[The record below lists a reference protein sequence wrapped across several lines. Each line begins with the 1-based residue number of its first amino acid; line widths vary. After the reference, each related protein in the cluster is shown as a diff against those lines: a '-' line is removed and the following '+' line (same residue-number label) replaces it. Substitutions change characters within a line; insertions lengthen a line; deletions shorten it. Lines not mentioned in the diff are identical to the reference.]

1 MNKNIK
7 KILIVQLSIIE
18 VILFGLLIDNERTS
32 CAVVTENDNLLVYN
46 YSANNLLEPKIIKEE
61 VELDIEEV
69 DEDIKGEDSTDT
81 LKEEEVISN
90 VMEEVIY
97 ETVPVVINDVNYS
110 VAQSLI
116 EYAKGFVGY
125 PYVYGGNSLTNGTDC
140 SGFTK
145 LIYAQFGIDLPRIA
159 YDQLYVGVEV
169 PIEQIQIG
177 DLVLSGYGGQ
187 THHVAIYI
195 GNNQI
200 IHALNSD
207 TGIVITDLYI
217 MPITHIR
224 RVL

>member
-207 TGIVITDLYI
+207 AGIVITDLYI
-217 MPITHIR
+217 MPITHVR